1 MNTHIRTYMY
11 IFFKLAST
19 GSYVHGVYCEI
30 RVHVNESYR
39 VHHSIVA
46 LQGCQY
52 SG

>member
-19 GSYVHGVYCEI
+19 GSYVNGVYYEI
-30 RVHVNESYR
+30 TLHESFR
-39 VHHSIVA
+39 VHHSIVV